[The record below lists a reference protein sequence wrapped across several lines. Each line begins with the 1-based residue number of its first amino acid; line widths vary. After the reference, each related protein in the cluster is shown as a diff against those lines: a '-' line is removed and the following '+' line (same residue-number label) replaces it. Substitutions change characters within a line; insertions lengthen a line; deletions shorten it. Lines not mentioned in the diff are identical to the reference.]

1 MFGKLNK
8 DEVAVLFKITNLDEK
23 GFDYFKL
30 DSQEYA
36 MFLKEEEV
44 LLVTGLPFKI
54 LEIS

>member
-8 DEVAVLFKITNLDEK
+8 DEIAVLYKITDLDEK

-36 MFLKEEEV
+36 MFLQEEEI
-44 LLVTGLPFKI
+44 LLVTGSPFKI